1 MSRDSAAL
9 PRTQGPGGSPE
20 PADVR
25 IRTLCSAHDFRQCV
39 ELQRSTWGA
48 TYGDVVPASV
58 LQITHKVGGVVLG
71 AFDEEQLV
79 GFAYGLTGVQ
89 GKRLVHWSHML
100 AVKPEYR
107 NRGIGAALKQEQRGL
122 LRELGVEEM
131 QWTFDPLVA
140 RNAHLNL
147 RRLGVRVLDYI
158 CDLYGDTGSILHSF
172 GTDRMVVGWSVTAS
186 HPVSPQAPPSGPAE
200 SAFPFTPDSNPPEI
214 PTGIPAASTVLVPVP
229 RDIEALAA
237 SNPEAAMQWR
247 RATRAAFTALLRQ
260 GFHVSGFVREP
271 HPHFVLVAPGARGA

>member
-9 PRTQGPGGSPE
+9 SRTQGPGGSPA
-20 PADVR
+20 PAGIR
-25 IRTLCSAHDFRQCV
+25 IRTLCSADDFRQCV

-48 TYGDVVPASV
+48 AYGDVVPASV

-71 AFDEEQLV
+71 AFEEEQLV

-89 GKRLVHWSHML
+89 AGRLVHWSHML
-100 AVKPEYR
+100 AVKPEHR
-107 NRGIGAALKQEQRGL
+107 NRGIGAALKQEQREL

-172 GTDRMVVGWSVTAS
+172 GTDRMVVGWSVSPS
-186 HPVSPQAPPSGPAE
+186 HAGNPQVRRRGPAE
-200 SAFPFTPDSNPPEI
+200 PAFPFTPDSHPPEI
-214 PTGIPAASTVLVPVP
+214 PTGVPAASAVLVPVP

-237 SNPEAAMQWR
+237 SDPAAAMQWR
-247 RATRAAFTALLRQ
+247 RATRAAFTALLQQ
-260 GFHVSGFVREP
+260 GFSVSGFVREP
-271 HPHFVLVAPGARGA
+271 HPHFLLVAPEARGA